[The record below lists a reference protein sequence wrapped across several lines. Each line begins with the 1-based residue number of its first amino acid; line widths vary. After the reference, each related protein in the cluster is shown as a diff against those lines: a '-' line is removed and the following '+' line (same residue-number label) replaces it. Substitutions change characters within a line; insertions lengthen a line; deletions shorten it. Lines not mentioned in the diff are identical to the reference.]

1 MRRYG
6 EPSLIKVGGVLT
18 RDNHRAYKKAGREF
32 IAVKCNSCGY
42 ETRTQAGKLFK
53 YHNDG
58 TWLCPT
64 CGTQK
69 LEADK
74 KELNQALINLARNKG
89 LIT

>member
-1 MRRYG
+1 VRRYG
-6 EPSLIKVGGVLT
+6 EPSLIKVGSVLT
-18 RDNHRAYKKAGREF
+18 RYSYRAYKKAGREL

-42 ETRTQAGKLFK
+42 ETCTEAGKLYK
-53 YHNDG
+53 YHKDG

-64 CGTQK
+64 CGIQK
-69 LEADK
+69 RKADK